1 MAELTRLH
9 PLEQIG
15 IELAAHSNSAVAIAA
30 DPYVAMVD
38 VRLPTAAVDAE
49 LLGARLPTTPNT
61 WVASSAGRAIWLGPD
76 EWLLTS
82 TAHTPDE
89 LDEQTR
95 ETVQPLGGA
104 VVDVSA
110 QRIGLRLT
118 GSRAR
123 DVLVKGCSIDVHPR
137 VFGRGR
143 AAQTTVGLAG
153 VILLGL
159 SDPADTDPAGP
170 QQGDFLLLVRSSFAR
185 YLAEWLLDAAE
196 EFTGEFSVEDFSTN
210 ELTYTAADLTSSQE

>member
-15 IELAAHSNSAVAIAA
+15 IDLAACSNSAVAIT
-30 DPYVAMVD
+30 PEPFVSMVD
-38 VRLPTAAVDAE
+38 VRLPTAAAGAE

-61 WVASSAGRAIWLGPD
+61 WVATSAGRAIWLGPD

-82 TAHTPDE
+82 AAHTPDA
-89 LDEQTR
+89 LDEQAR

-118 GSRAR
+118 GSRVR
-123 DVLVKGCSIDVHPR
+123 EVLAKGCSIDLHPR
-137 VFGRGR
+137 VFHRGR

-159 SDPADTDPAGP
+159 SDPADT
-170 QQGDFLLLVRSSFAR
+170 QHGDYLLLVRSSFAV
-185 YLAEWLLDAAE
+185 YLAEWLLDAAQEFGTE
-196 EFTGEFSVEDFSTN
+196 ESSTA
-210 ELTYTAADLTSSQE
+210 ESTTRAADPTSSQE

>member
-15 IELAAHSNSAVAIAA
+15 IDLAAQGNSAVAITAE
-30 DPYVAMVD
+30 PYVAMVD
-38 VRLPTAAVDAE
+38 IRLPTAAVGAE

-82 TAHTPDE
+82 AEHTPEE
-89 LDEQTR
+89 LDEQAR

-123 DVLVKGCSIDVHPR
+123 DVLAKGCSIDLHPR

-159 SDPADTDPAGP
+159 SDPAGTE
-170 QQGDFLLLVRSSFAR
+170 QGDYLLLVRSSFAR
-185 YLAEWLLDAAE
+185 YLAEWLLDAAH
-196 EFTGEFSVEDFSTN
+196 EFSSGEVSVEDFSTN
-210 ELTYTAADLTSSQE
+210 ELTYTAAEPTSSQE

>member
-15 IELAAHSNSAVAIAA
+15 LDLAAVGNSAVSIT
-30 DPYVAMVD
+30 PEPFVAMVD

-61 WVASSAGRAIWLGPD
+61 WVATSAGRAIWLGPN

-82 TAHTPDE
+82 AAHSPEE
-89 LDEQTR
+89 LEARVR

-123 DVLVKGCSIDVHPR
+123 EVLAKGCSIDLHSR
-137 VFGRGR
+137 VFRRGR
-143 AAQTTVGLAG
+143 AAQTTVGRAG

-159 SDPADTDPAGP
+159 SDPADPEHGNY
-170 QQGDFLLLVRSSFAR
+170 LLLVRSSFAL
-185 YLAEWLLDAAE
+185 YLAEWLLDAAQ
-196 EFTGEFSVEDFSTN
+196 EFSTEELSTMQIAGESRRPVSTN
-210 ELTYTAADLTSSQE
+210 TAADPTSSQE